1 MKYISLTKGKV
12 AIVDDEDFDQLIQW
26 KWHFTGYYV
35 GRNSKVDEGH
45 KRVILMHRQIMGE
58 PDCWVDHR
66 NLNRLDN
73 RKSNLR
79 LATPSQSN
87 MNKIVHKDNES
98 GFKGVSRNFN
108 RRGSDKKPYRA
119 RINVNG
125 KEKHLGTFATK
136 EEVAKAYELAA
147 PRFHGEFFRVK

>member
-1 MKYISLTKGKV
+1 MKYITLTKGKV
-12 AIVDDEDFDQLIQW
+12 AIVDDEDFDQLMQW
-26 KWHFTGYYV
+26 KWHFTGHYV

-66 NLNRLDN
+66 NRNRLDN
-73 RKSNLR
+73 RKINLR

-87 MNKIVHKDNES
+87 MNKVAHKDNQF
-98 GFKGVSRNFN
+98 GLKGVCRNYN

-119 RINVNG
+119 RISVNG
-125 KEKHLGTFATK
+125 KEKHLGTFETK
-136 EEVAKAYELAA
+136 EEAAKAYELAA
-147 PRFHGEFFRVK
+147 PRFHGEFSRTK